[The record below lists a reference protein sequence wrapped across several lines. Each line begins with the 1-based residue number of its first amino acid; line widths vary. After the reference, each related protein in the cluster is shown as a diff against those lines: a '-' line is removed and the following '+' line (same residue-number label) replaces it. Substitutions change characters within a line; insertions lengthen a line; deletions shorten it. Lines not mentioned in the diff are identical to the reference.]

1 MSTNPN
7 NRQPD
12 ESLTMTEDE
21 LQEKYKQHPSP
32 LIQAALAARRENLRI
47 DGRLKTEE
55 EIVSDVREGRGAS
68 AWNEE

>member
-21 LQEKYKQHPSP
+21 LQEKFKDHPMP
-32 LIQAALAARRENLRI
+32 LIQKLMAARREFLAMN
-47 DGRLKTEE
+47 GRFMTEE
-55 EIVSDVREGRGAS
+55 EVQAEVREGRGAS
-68 AWNEE
+68 AWGEE